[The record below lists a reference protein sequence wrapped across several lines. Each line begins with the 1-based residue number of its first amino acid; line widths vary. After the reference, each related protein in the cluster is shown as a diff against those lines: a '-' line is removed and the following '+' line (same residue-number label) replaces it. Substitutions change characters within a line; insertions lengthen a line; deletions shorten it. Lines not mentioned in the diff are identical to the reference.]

1 MTDDA
6 TGDDPTAEPTTE
18 SHDVNDSKSHDI
30 DDTERWRTEVEQMR
44 ADKDQFFIDHPQS
57 PIPPEHREDFEGLS
71 YFEPAPDYRVPA
83 RVRVYGNPDP
93 IELDVTAGQP
103 IRYLRP
109 FIFEFELHGER
120 IQMAGYRQDQQED
133 RTIFIPFR
141 DKTTGQ
147 QSYHQGRYMEMEP
160 DRDLENGDVVT
171 LDFNLAYNPFCAY
184 SETFACPLPPEENWL
199 DVAVPAGERAPPEL
213 LQG

>member
-1 MTDDA
+1 MSDPEGSDGGTDDDA
-6 TGDDPTAEPTTE
+6 DAEAAAE
-18 SHDVNDSKSHDI
+18 Y
-30 DDTERWRTEVEQMR
+30 ERWLDEIKQMR
-44 ADKDQFFIDHPQS
+44 ADKDEFFTEHPQS
-57 PIPPEHREDFEGLS
+57 PIQPEVRDDFEGLS
-71 YFEPAPDYRVPA
+71 YFDPKPEFRVPT

-109 FIFEFELHGER
+109 YIFEFELRDDRH
-120 IQMAGYRQDQQED
+120 QLAGYQQEGED
-133 RTIFIPFR
+133 TDTIFIPFR

-147 QSYHQGRYMEMEP
+147 QTYDRGRYMETEP
-160 DRDLENGDVVT
+160 DKDLTNGYTVT

-199 DVAVPAGERAPPEL
+199 DIVVPAGERKPPEAITE
-213 LQG
+213 

>member
-1 MTDDA
+1 MSDPEGSDGGTDDDA
-6 TGDDPTAEPTTE
+6 DAEAAAE
-18 SHDVNDSKSHDI
+18 Y
-30 DDTERWRTEVEQMR
+30 ERWLDEIKQMR
-44 ADKDQFFIDHPQS
+44 ADKDEFFTEHPQS
-57 PIPPEHREDFEGLS
+57 PIQPEVRDDFEGLS
-71 YFEPAPDYRVPA
+71 YFDPKPEFRVPT

-109 FIFEFELHGER
+109 YIFEFELRDDRH
-120 IQMAGYRQDQQED
+120 QLAGYQQEGED
-133 RTIFIPFR
+133 TDTIFIPFR

-147 QSYHQGRYMEMEP
+147 QTYDRGRYMETEP
-160 DRDLENGDVVT
+160 DKDLTNGDTVT

-199 DVAVPAGERAPPEL
+199 DIVVPAGERKPPEAIVE
-213 LQG
+213 

>member
-1 MTDDA
+1 MSDPEGSDGGTDDDA
-6 TGDDPTAEPTTE
+6 DAEAAAE
-18 SHDVNDSKSHDI
+18 Y
-30 DDTERWRTEVEQMR
+30 ERWLDEIKQMR
-44 ADKDQFFIDHPQS
+44 ADKDEFFTEHPQS
-57 PIPPEHREDFEGLS
+57 PIQPEVRDDFEGLS
-71 YFEPAPDYRVPA
+71 YFDPKPEFRVPT

-109 FIFEFELHGER
+109 YIFEFELRDDRH
-120 IQMAGYRQDQQED
+120 QLAGYQQEGED
-133 RTIFIPFR
+133 TDTIVIPFR

-147 QSYHQGRYMEMEP
+147 PTYDRGRYMETEP
-160 DRDLENGDVVT
+160 DKDLTNGDTVT

-199 DVAVPAGERAPPEL
+199 DIVVPAGERKPPEAIAE
-213 LQG
+213 

>member
-1 MTDDA
+1 MSDPEGSDGGTDDDA
-6 TGDDPTAEPTTE
+6 DAEAAAE
-18 SHDVNDSKSHDI
+18 Y
-30 DDTERWRTEVEQMR
+30 ERWLDEIKQMR
-44 ADKDQFFIDHPQS
+44 ADKDEFFTEHPQS
-57 PIPPEHREDFEGLS
+57 PIQPEVRDDFEGLS
-71 YFEPAPDYRVPA
+71 YFDPKPEFRVPT

-109 FIFEFELHGER
+109 YIFEFELRDDRH
-120 IQMAGYRQDQQED
+120 QLAGYQQEGED
-133 RTIFIPFR
+133 TDTIFIPFR

-147 QSYHQGRYMEMEP
+147 QTYDRGRYMETEP
-160 DRDLENGDVVT
+160 DKKLTNGDTVT

-199 DVAVPAGERAPPEL
+199 DIVVPAGERKPPEAIAE
-213 LQG
+213 

>member
-1 MTDDA
+1 MSDPEGSDGGTDDDA
-6 TGDDPTAEPTTE
+6 DAEAAAE
-18 SHDVNDSKSHDI
+18 Y
-30 DDTERWRTEVEQMR
+30 ERWLDEIKQMR
-44 ADKDQFFIDHPQS
+44 ADKDEFFTEHPQS
-57 PIPPEHREDFEGLS
+57 PIQPEVRDDFEGLS
-71 YFEPAPDYRVPA
+71 YFDPKPEFRVPT

-109 FIFEFELHGER
+109 YIFEFELRDDRH
-120 IQMAGYRQDQQED
+120 QLAGYQQEGED
-133 RTIFIPFR
+133 TDTIFIPFR

-147 QSYHQGRYMEMEP
+147 QTYDRGRYMETEP
-160 DRDLENGDVVT
+160 DKDLTNGDTVT

-199 DVAVPAGERAPPEL
+199 DVVVPAGERKPPEAIAE
-213 LQG
+213 

>member
-1 MTDDA
+1 MTDDTPA
-6 TGDDPTAEPTTE
+6 DDSSAANTAF
-18 SHDVNDSKSHDI
+18 
-30 DDTERWRTEVEQMR
+30 DDTDRWMAEVRQMR

-57 PIPPEHREDFEGLS
+57 PIPPEHRDEFEGLA
-71 YFEPAPDYRVPA
+71 YFEPDSDYRVPA

-93 IELDVTAGQP
+93 IELAVTAGQP

-109 FIFEFELHGER
+109 FIFEFEIHGER
-120 IQMAGYRQDQQED
+120 IQMAGYQQDQQDD

-147 QSYHQGRYMEMEP
+147 QTYDRGRYMEMEP

-199 DVAVPAGERAPPEL
+199 DIVVPAGERTPPESIRS
-213 LQG
+213 

>member
-1 MTDDA
+1 MNNDAPADDSSAASDGLGDTD
-6 TGDDPTAEPTTE
+6 
-18 SHDVNDSKSHDI
+18 
-30 DDTERWRTEVEQMR
+30 RWMNEVRQMR
-44 ADKDQFFIDHPQS
+44 ADKNQFFIDHPQS
-57 PIPPEHREDFEGLS
+57 PIPPEHRDDFEGLA
-71 YFEPAPDYRVPA
+71 YFDPDPDYRVST

-109 FIFEFELHGER
+109 FIFEFELRDER
-120 IQMAGYRQDQQED
+120 IQMAGYQQEQQDD

-147 QSYHQGRYMEMEP
+147 QTYDRGRYMEMEP

>member
-1 MTDDA
+1 MTNAEESDA
-6 TGDDPTAEPTTE
+6 DTDAAAAEAE
-18 SHDVNDSKSHDI
+18 Y
-30 DDTERWRTEVEQMR
+30 ERWLDEIKQMR
-44 ADKDQFFIDHPQS
+44 ADKDEFFTEHPQS
-57 PIPPEHREDFEGLS
+57 PIQPEVRDDFEGLA
-71 YFEPAPDYRVPA
+71 YFDPNPEFRVPT

-109 FIFEFELHGER
+109 FIFEFELRDER
-120 IQMAGYRQDQQED
+120 QQLAGYQQEGED
-133 RTIFIPFR
+133 TDTIFIPFR

-147 QSYHQGRYMEMEP
+147 QSYHRGRYMETEP
-160 DRDLENGDVVT
+160 EEELTNGDTVT

-199 DVAVPAGERAPPEL
+199 DVAVPAGERTPPEAIVVDDD
-213 LQG
+213 

>member
-1 MTDDA
+1 MSDPEGSDGGTDDDA
-6 TGDDPTAEPTTE
+6 DAEAAAE
-18 SHDVNDSKSHDI
+18 Y
-30 DDTERWRTEVEQMR
+30 ERWLDEIKQMR
-44 ADKDQFFIDHPQS
+44 ADKDEFFTEHPQS
-57 PIPPEHREDFEGLS
+57 PIQPEVRDDFEGLS
-71 YFEPAPDYRVPA
+71 YFDPKPEFRVPT

-109 FIFEFELHGER
+109 YIFEFELRDDRH
-120 IQMAGYRQDQQED
+120 QLAGYQQEGED
-133 RTIFIPFR
+133 TDTIFIPFR

-147 QSYHQGRYMEMEP
+147 QTYDRGRYMETEP
-160 DRDLENGDVVT
+160 DKELTNGDTVT

-199 DVAVPAGERAPPEL
+199 DIVVPAGERKPPEAIVE
-213 LQG
+213 

>member
-1 MTDDA
+1 MSDPEGSDGGTDDDA
-6 TGDDPTAEPTTE
+6 DAEAAAE
-18 SHDVNDSKSHDI
+18 Y
-30 DDTERWRTEVEQMR
+30 ERWLDEIKQMR
-44 ADKDQFFIDHPQS
+44 ADKDEFFTEHPQS
-57 PIPPEHREDFEGLS
+57 PIQPEVRDDFEGLS
-71 YFEPAPDYRVPA
+71 YFDPKPEFRVPT

-109 FIFEFELHGER
+109 YIFEFELRDDRH
-120 IQMAGYRQDQQED
+120 QLAGYQQEGED
-133 RTIFIPFR
+133 TDTIFIPFR

-147 QSYHQGRYMEMEP
+147 QTYDRGRYMETEP
-160 DRDLENGDVVT
+160 DKDLTNGDTVT

-199 DVAVPAGERAPPEL
+199 DIVVPAGERKPPEAITE
-213 LQG
+213 

>member
-1 MTDDA
+1 MSDPEGSDGGTDDDA
-6 TGDDPTAEPTTE
+6 DAEAAAE
-18 SHDVNDSKSHDI
+18 Y
-30 DDTERWRTEVEQMR
+30 ERWLDEIKQMR
-44 ADKDQFFIDHPQS
+44 ADKDEFFTEHPQS
-57 PIPPEHREDFEGLS
+57 PIQPEVRDDFEGLS
-71 YFEPAPDYRVPA
+71 YFDPKPEFRVPT

-109 FIFEFELHGER
+109 YIFEFELRDDRH
-120 IQMAGYRQDQQED
+120 QLAGYQQEGED
-133 RTIFIPFR
+133 TDTIFIPFR

-147 QSYHQGRYMEMEP
+147 QTYDRGRYMETEP
-160 DRDLENGDVVT
+160 DKNLTNGDTVT

-199 DVAVPAGERAPPEL
+199 DIVVPAGERKPPEAIVE
-213 LQG
+213 